1 MMEVFNVDEEK
12 NYIDLSK
19 KYMMPDSQL
28 QAQKRWKKSKKVHEI
43 MFEVAM
49 KLKVQIEPL
58 YEAWGWDLYEICGYE
73 HALDAMRVAMQ

>member
-1 MMEVFNVDEEK
+1 
-12 NYIDLSK
+12 
-19 KYMMPDSQL
+19 
-28 QAQKRWKKSKKVHEI
+28 

-73 HALDAMRVAMQ
+73 HALDAMIVAMLYVIFHLYLTW